1 MSPKFEKKLASLR
14 IGNEQHCRND
24 KMRFSMNPVID
35 HRLALA
41 KYKYK
46 ENQRNKDPSW
56 NSEDLLQYSE

>member
-41 KYKYK
+41 K
-46 ENQRNKDPSW
+46 
-56 NSEDLLQYSE
+56 